1 MLAYGAQT
9 LDACFEEFLVE
20 VMIVFCFNLSRDSSN
35 FKRLFQTR
43 DLDLTL

>member
-1 MLAYGAQT
+1 MLAYRAQT